1 MANAAWDDLLS
12 VWIWQLPLACPPL
25 YHITNLTFF
34 GLPYI
39 NNTYPSILSI
49 CGFVWLVFR
58 GGHADATGLFDG
70 AFAAVSIKEG
80 ELIEKGVMRRLPEG
94 FDGNACPYI
103 FTWSDERPNKVSG
116 VFEISCGGLSI
127 FHCTYVENQWMV
139 LSFRCHVL
147 LTAFFVLHL
156 PPSPTQTWG
165 MGSGCAPFYNTCKE
179 GTANTKMVRFFDED
193 RFEIYATRDIEV
205 RDPP

>member
-1 MANAAWDDLLS
+1 MANAAWGFAKCVDMATASLVSAPVSYHKSNIFWPSLLT
-12 VWIWQLPLACPPL
+12 IPILPSYLFVVSFGL
-25 YHITNLTFF
+25 FF
-34 GLPYI
+34 G
-39 NNTYPSILSI
+39 
-49 CGFVWLVFR
+49 

-116 VFEISCGGLSI
+116 VFEIYCGGLSI
-127 FHCTYVENQWMV
+127 FHCTYVGNQWMV